1 MVDEKFPRILPRTTG
16 ITRKKEDEGAGRG
29 S

>member
-1 MVDEKFPRILPRTTG
+1 MVDEKLSRILSRTTG

-29 S
+29 L